1 MLYWQVVSLLVKKI
15 FFVLFFLFLFSFGVS
30 ALSEGDVCAKAAVV
44 VDSSTMQVLFEKN
57 KDEKLSMAST
67 TKIMTCL
74 LAVEHGKLDET
85 VEITQKMCGSEGTS
99 IGLKSG
105 YKITLKNLLYGLML
119 ESGNDAAD
127 AVAVFIAGSKENFAR
142 MMNTKAKEIGMK
154 GTNFVTP
161 SGLDDEN
168 HYTTAYDM
176 ALLGAYAVKNSD
188 FLNICSTKTMRVDF
202 ISPDITVTF
211 SNHNRLLRSYD
222 GALGIK
228 TGFTKKSGRCLVS
241 YAEKNSVGLVA
252 VTLKDP
258 DDWNDHRKMLDYG
271 FSMYETQK
279 VYMRFPKE
287 LCLVSSY
294 KDKIKIEASSYPVEV
309 TCKTNEKLTQ
319 YVRLKSFVYAPV
331 KKGDTV
337 GSVDIYANG
346 RLLKTVAL
354 VSAENAESIP
364 STYKPKRSIISY
376 IKQKLNEMFR

>member
-1 MLYWQVVSLLVKKI
+1 MLYWQVVSLLAKKI
-15 FFVLFFLFLFSFGVS
+15 FFTLVFVCVFSFGAS
-30 ALSEGDVCAKAAVV
+30 ALSESDVCAKAAVV
-44 VDSSTMQVLFEKN
+44 VDSSSMEVLFEKN

-74 LAVEHGKLDET
+74 LAVEYGRLDET
-85 VEITQKMCGSEGTS
+85 VEVTQKMCGSEGTS
-99 IGLKSG
+99 IGLKAG
-105 YKITLKNLLYGLML
+105 YKITLKNLLYGMML

-127 AVAVFIAGSKENFAR
+127 AVAVFIAGSKENFAS
-142 MMNTKAKEIGMK
+142 MMNSKAKEIGMK
-154 GTNFVTP
+154 NTSFVTP

-176 ALLGAYAVKNSD
+176 ALLSAYAVKNPD
-188 FLNICSTKTMRVDF
+188 FLSICSAKTMRVDF

-241 YAEKNSVGLVA
+241 YAKRNSVGLVA

-271 FSMYETQK
+271 FSLYQTQE
-279 VYMRFPKE
+279 VYLRFPKE
-287 LCLVSSY
+287 ISLVSSY
-294 KDKIKIEASSYPVEV
+294 KNKLKIEASSYPAEV
-309 TCKTNEKLTQ
+309 TCKKDEKLTQ
-319 YVRLKSFVYAPV
+319 FVFLKSFVYAPV
-331 KKGDTV
+331 KKGDSV

-346 RLLKTVAL
+346 RLLKTVPL
-354 VSAENAESIP
+354 VAAENTESIP

-376 IKQKLNEMFR
+376 IKQKFKELFR